1 MTSPI
6 RESVH
11 GSIPERTYERLRDL
25 IIRGRIG
32 SGARIVEAEVALQFG
47 VSRTPVREALARL
60 IHERYVVPASNG
72 RRTELVVA
80 RFTSDEVRELWGII
94 GALEGYAVAMVTA
107 LPNARRSSIAD
118 DLRGLNLQLKAAS
131 QSRPRDPDKLFE
143 LQTAFHLR
151 FVYETA
157 GSHLRAIYDAVRPQV
172 QRYEW
177 IYGTR
182 SESEYQPSTSEHM
195 RIIAAI
201 RSGDAVA
208 AQTSVIS
215 HWRRAAIRTVRII
228 EELSRSPE
236 RGLKRSF
243 GVRDRH

>member
-6 RESVH
+6 VESAH

-25 IIRGRIG
+25 IIRGRIPA
-32 SGARIVEAEVALQFG
+32 GARVVEAEVALQFG

-60 IHERYVVPASNG
+60 IHERYLVPTSTG
-72 RRTELVVA
+72 RRTQLVVA
-80 RFTSDEVRELWGII
+80 HFTSDDVRELWGII
-94 GALEGYAVAMVTA
+94 GALESYAVARVTA
-107 LPNARRSSIAD
+107 LSEPKRTVIAD
-118 DLRGLNLQLKAAS
+118 DLRELNLDLKAES

-157 GSHLRAIYDAVRPQV
+157 GSHLRSIYDAVRPQV

-182 SESEYQPSTSEHM
+182 SESQYQPSTNEHM

-201 RSGDAVA
+201 RLGDAAA
-208 AQTSVIS
+208 AQASVVS
-215 HWRRAAIRTVRII
+215 HWRKAAVRTAKVI
-228 EELSRSPE
+228 EELSRQP
-236 RGLKRSF
+236 RRKLRTSF
-243 GVRDRH
+243 R